1 MQDRLKDPSGKR
13 PVRETEPDEV
23 DLAITV
29 RYERETLPSGEEVV
43 HLNDGIHVLLEVG
56 GFELGLRRRSR
67 NESVATTPR
76 ARRWR
81 DAITRGDSCVRQ
93 AYQQHESSSGR
104 GRVIR

>member
-23 DLAITV
+23 DLAIAV

-56 GFELGLRRRSR
+56 GFELGLQRRSR

-76 ARRWR
+76 AATPASAKLTSSTSPRR
-81 DAITRGDSCVRQ
+81 DVEGSSDKLQ
-93 AYQQHESSSGR
+93 ASWT
-104 GRVIR
+104 